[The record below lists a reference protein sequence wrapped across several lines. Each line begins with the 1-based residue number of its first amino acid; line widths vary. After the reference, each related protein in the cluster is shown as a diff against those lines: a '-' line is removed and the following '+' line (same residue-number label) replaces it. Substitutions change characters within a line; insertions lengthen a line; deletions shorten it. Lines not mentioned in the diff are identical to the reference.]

1 MFQAMSAIAEI
12 LAMFPVVRH
21 FVYTVVQPRG
31 HCPAE
36 CYALLAMAIAIDQV
50 HDGDQAG
57 VTTRASLLAA
67 MEGH

>member
-36 CYALLAMAIAIDQV
+36 CYALLAIDQV